1 MGMINVIPIRL
12 NDANAL
18 RTVRELSTDSA
29 NVYVLSHAKTRMR
42 QRSITF
48 KQVLC
53 CLRSGHICESAHL
66 DIRGDVRVTMRH
78 LNAGDEVHVAVAL
91 KKGIQGKMIAVITVF

>member
-29 NVYVLSHAKTRMR
+29 NVYVLSHAKTR
-42 QRSITF
+42 
-48 KQVLC
+48 
-53 CLRSGHICESAHL
+53 
-66 DIRGDVRVTMRH
+66 
-78 LNAGDEVHVAVAL
+78 N
-91 KKGIQGKMIAVITVF
+91 